1 MVTVIKKTKR
11 IILILGV
18 LSICTSCDS
27 DRVFDKYTSLEKNS
41 WLQDVPINFDFKIVD
56 TTSRNNLYLN
66 IRNNK
71 DYLYSNLFVIT
82 HLISPNGKKIVDTLQ
97 YEMADKNGKFLGT
110 GISEIKHS
118 RLFLKQNSIF
128 PLSGKYKMLIWQ
140 AMRKNGSVNG
150 IKKLTGIT
158 DVGFRIEKVN

>member
-18 LSICTSCDS
+18 LSICTYCDS

-82 HLISPNGKKIVDTLQ
+82 HLIFPNGKKIVDTLQ

>member
-11 IILILGV
+11 IILVLGF

-41 WLQDVPINFDFKIVD
+41 WLQDVPINFNFKIVD

-71 DYLYSNLFVIT
+71 DYLYSNLFLIT
-82 HLISPNGKKIVDTLQ
+82 HLIFPNGKKIVDTLQ

>member
-11 IILILGV
+11 IILVLGF

-71 DYLYSNLFVIT
+71 DYLYSNLFLIT
-82 HLISPNGKKIVDTLQ
+82 HLIFPNGKKIVDTLQ

>member
-27 DRVFDKYTSLEKNS
+27 DRVFDKYTSVEKNS

-71 DYLYSNLFVIT
+71 DYRYSNLFVIT
-82 HLISPNGKKIVDTLQ
+82 HLIFPSGKKIVDTLQ
-97 YEMADKNGKFLGT
+97 YEMANKNGKFLGT

>member
-71 DYLYSNLFVIT
+71 DYRYSNLFVIT
-82 HLISPNGKKIVDTLQ
+82 HLIFPNGKKIVDTLQ
-97 YEMADKNGKFLGT
+97 YEMANKNGKFLGT

>member
-27 DRVFDKYTSLEKNS
+27 DRVFDKYTSVEKNS

-82 HLISPNGKKIVDTLQ
+82 HLILRHWN
-97 YEMADKNGKFLGT
+97 
-110 GISEIKHS
+110 
-118 RLFLKQNSIF
+118 
-128 PLSGKYKMLIWQ
+128 
-140 AMRKNGSVNG
+140 
-150 IKKLTGIT
+150 
-158 DVGFRIEKVN
+158 FRNKTQ

>member
-18 LSICTSCDS
+18 LSICTYCDS

-82 HLISPNGKKIVDTLQ
+82 HLIFPNGKKIVDTLQ

-158 DVGFRIEKVN
+158 DVGLELKK

>member
-71 DYLYSNLFVIT
+71 DYRYSNLFLIT
-82 HLISPNGKKIVDTLQ
+82 HLIFQSGKKIVDTLQ
-97 YEMADKNGKFLGT
+97 YEMANKNGKFLGT

>member
-11 IILILGV
+11 IILILGF

-71 DYLYSNLFVIT
+71 DYLYSNLFLIT
-82 HLISPNGKKIVDTLQ
+82 HLIFPNGKKIVDTLQ

>member
-11 IILILGV
+11 IILILGF

-41 WLQDVPINFDFKIVD
+41 WLQDVPINFNFKIVD

-71 DYLYSNLFVIT
+71 DYLYSNLFLIT
-82 HLISPNGKKIVDTLQ
+82 HLIFPNGKKIVDTLQ